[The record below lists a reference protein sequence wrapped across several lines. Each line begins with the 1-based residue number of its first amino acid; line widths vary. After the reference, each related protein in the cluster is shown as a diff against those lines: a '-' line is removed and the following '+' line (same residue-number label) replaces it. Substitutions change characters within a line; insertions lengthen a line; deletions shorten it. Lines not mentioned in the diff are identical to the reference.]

1 MFFNTGAG
9 FGLRACGVFG
19 SVLGSGGEGGFDTY
33 SPVVMEAGAEDFE
46 AVGIQGL
53 RFRCEEVGFFLSGY
67 EPSHVCFADS
77 TGILSHTDTQGLE

>member
-53 RFRCEEVGFFLSGY
+53 RFRCEEV
-67 EPSHVCFADS
+67 
-77 TGILSHTDTQGLE
+77 